1 MCKAG
6 VIGHFG
12 LGSNFIS
19 YMKKNNYH
27 FSYTNY
33 IERWEFKS
41 ERKIGN
47 RTQKDNK
54 DGHV

>member
-33 IERWEFKS
+33 IER
-41 ERKIGN
+41 
-47 RTQKDNK
+47 
-54 DGHV
+54 